1 MPINTMNKSLK
12 LNNVSINENVSKW
25 IEQDIIVPDT
35 KPDAVKIVNVTVTPF
50 VNNVEVMQDKVKVS
64 GTINYFIIYKVDDA
78 TFSNRGLFTTYPYSE
93 VLDVNGATPD
103 MNVTIKP
110 ICKNV
115 IYSLP
120 NERKISVK
128 SEIIFKTKLK
138 QICDIN
144 LINKFDCENEI
155 ECKMCKKNFCN
166 IIQDKKSIIASKEE
180 FMLPKEAEDFYELL
194 NVEAKI
200 INPEYKESYNKIM
213 LKGDIDIKII
223 YLSENHDE
231 SVKKVKY
238 TLPFSA
244 MVELDN
250 INDNSKFDISYIM
263 QDFELRLNSD
273 ITTSKT
279 MTADY
284 QIEVDVMMYEDEEV
298 EYIDDFYCQNREL
311 NYSVNNVNAVTN
323 SMSFNKNIDI
333 RENIANII
341 PEDSRLLDYK
351 LDTSYITPSISG
363 KNAKLE
369 GQAKVYLLLQDVNAL
384 ELESKSIE
392 IIVNESFELDNISES
407 TNAYIDIVDDSISI
421 TQNGA
426 DLDIRMQLEVNVN
439 IEDVNNFNIIE
450 NIEDDVL
457 DISNLDSINIYVV
470 KSGDTLWEIA
480 KKYKTSVDKIVMTN
494 DIQDPDAI
502 SVGQKI
508 LVIR

>member
-1 MPINTMNKSLK
+1 M
-12 LNNVSINENVSKW
+12 
-25 IEQDIIVPDT
+25 
-35 KPDAVKIVNVTVTPF
+35 
-50 VNNVEVMQDKVKVS
+50 
-64 GTINYFIIYKVDDA
+64 
-78 TFSNRGLFTTYPYSE
+78 GLFTTYPYSE
-93 VLDVNGATPD
+93 VLDVNGAMPD
-103 MNVTIKP
+103 MNVVIKP

-144 LINKFDCENEI
+144 LINNFDCENEI

-200 INPEYKESYNKIM
+200 INTEYKESYNKIM

-223 YLSENHDE
+223 YLSENHEE

-250 INDNSKFDISYIM
+250 INESSKFDISYIM

-298 EYIDDFYCQNREL
+298 EYIDDFYSQNREL

-341 PEDSRLLDYK
+341 PEDSRLLDYR

-369 GQAKVYLLLQDVNAL
+369 GQAKVYLLLQDINTL
-384 ELESKSIE
+384 ELESKGIE
-392 IIVNESFELDNISES
+392 IIVNESFELDNISEN

-426 DLDIRMQLEVNVN
+426 DLDIRMQLELNAN
-439 IEDVNNFNIIE
+439 IENVNNFNIIE